1 MAQRL
6 VSFDIDGTL
15 EIGDPP
21 GEVTLES
28 VRRALSLGYIVG
40 SCSDRPL
47 SVQTKLW
54 AATDIEV
61 HFTVLKQHLSEVRAR
76 FLVDHYLHIGDT
88 PIDRMMAVDAGFD
101 FVHVIEDDLDAALRA
116 HGLR

>member
-1 MAQRL
+1 MQRL

-21 GEVTLES
+21 GEVTLDS
-28 VRRALSLGYIVG
+28 VRRALRLGYVVG

-47 SVQTKLW
+47 SVQQRLW
-54 AATDIEV
+54 AAADIEV
-61 HFTVLKQHLSEVRAR
+61 HFTVLKQQLSEVRAR
-76 FLVDHYLHIGDT
+76 FLVDHYVHVGDT
-88 PIDRMMAVDAGFD
+88 PIDRMMALEAGFD
-101 FVHVIEDDLDAALRA
+101 FVHVAEDDLDAMLRA